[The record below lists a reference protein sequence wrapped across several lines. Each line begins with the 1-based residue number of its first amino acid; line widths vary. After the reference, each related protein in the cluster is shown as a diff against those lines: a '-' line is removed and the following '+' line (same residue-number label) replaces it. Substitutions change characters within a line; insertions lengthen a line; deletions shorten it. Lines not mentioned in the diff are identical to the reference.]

1 MLANDRELLPT
12 WGASRRHSRAD
23 KVRPTRCPPHS
34 GLIPP
39 YIESPGDLVC
49 DSRVLRANCYP
60 GPVEFLAGVRV
71 SAAGPPASWTA
82 SPVSWLSVKST
93 PLCSP
98 RSPFCVGSTHCE
110 TMELGPIQRFTGG
123 SSAAGAHHRRP
134 ALAGNVLGRWMCNWR
149 FRLEGRWQSVT
160 CDRSRQ
166 LRIGRSGIEDSLS
179 LHHLKL

>member
-49 DSRVLRANCYP
+49 DSRVLRVNCYP

-71 SAAGPPASWTA
+71 SAAGPPASWSA
-82 SPVSWLSVKST
+82 SPVSWLSVRST

-98 RSPFCVGSTHCE
+98 RSPFRVGSTHCE
-110 TMELGPIQRFTGG
+110 TMELGAHSKVHRQKLRRGG
-123 SSAAGAHHRRP
+123 SPPPPCSGRERARP
-134 ALAGNVLGRWMCNWR
+134 LDVQLAV
-149 FRLEGRWQSVT
+149 
-160 CDRSRQ
+160 
-166 LRIGRSGIEDSLS
+166 
-179 LHHLKL
+179 